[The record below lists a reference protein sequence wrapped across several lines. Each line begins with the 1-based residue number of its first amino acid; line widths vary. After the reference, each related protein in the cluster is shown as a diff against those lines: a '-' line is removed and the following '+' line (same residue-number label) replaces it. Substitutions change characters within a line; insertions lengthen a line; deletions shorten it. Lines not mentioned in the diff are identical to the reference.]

1 MDIHYS
7 SVCQK
12 VIFNVRQLLKTCSV
26 FLRSIYHNF
35 YSQLGKCIANSFFNS
50 EVIFALCS
58 HRYLN
63 VCLLFI
69 DGNGLIRLDLTMQI
83 KYILLLSVKE
93 KMQYLG
99 DCLWVYKNMAVNSIL
114 FYVFNVSCIP
124 QHWSSCQQSKG
135 LLSSTFFL
143 PVFLENFQGDSC

>member
-1 MDIHYS
+1 MNGYLPNW
-7 SVCQK
+7 
-12 VIFNVRQLLKTCSV
+12 IFITVVFAKRLFSMLDNYLKRVLFSYEV
-26 FLRSIYHNF
+26 FITIF

-50 EVIFALCS
+50 EVIFASCS

-99 DCLWVYKNMAVNSIL
+99 DCL
-114 FYVFNVSCIP
+114 
-124 QHWSSCQQSKG
+124 
-135 LLSSTFFL
+135 
-143 PVFLENFQGDSC
+143 